1 MVCGR
6 PPTSVADRKPTL
18 AVIAPWHADCYMEKC
33 GLCTRVPSLE
43 ARQSLECQLVDGLIE
58 RLQLGQ
64 GEHDA
69 QPGRDSRNHSQPRGL
84 ADRAVAV
91 GRGMSSA
98 SW

>member
-1 MVCGR
+1 MRGQ

-18 AVIAPWHADCYMEKC
+18 AVIAPRHADCYMGKC

-43 ARQSLECQLVDGLIE
+43 ARQPLECQLVDGFIE

-64 GEHDA
+64 GEYDA
-69 QPGRDSRNHSQPRGL
+69 QLGRDSGNHSQPRGL
-84 ADRAVAV
+84 ADRAVAA